1 MNYKETIKFLYNNLT
16 VYHINGKRAY
26 KPGLKN
32 ILKLDSALN
41 NPHKNYRIVHIG
53 GTNGKGTT
61 AHSISRITTSNNIKT
76 GLYTSPHIKDFRERI
91 RVNEKQIS
99 KKYIVSF
106 IKSNFDLIKNIR
118 PSFFEITTMM
128 ALSYFKYKKVDLAII
143 EVGLGGRLDS
153 TNIINSF
160 ISIITNISYDHQ
172 NILGNK
178 LINIANEKSGIIK
191 KNSIFIKGE
200 KQNNIDNVFGKKCN
214 KLKTK
219 YIKSYKNIEI
229 TSLSKNIFSRKINVK
244 TNKLEF
250 ILNIKPPTNYY
261 VKNISSIIN
270 ASIIILKKFKIKIT
284 KNSFLGLENLINKSN
299 LKGRWQIHSKRPLII
314 SDGCHNIESINN
326 IINELNSYKYE
337 KIYFIIGGVKDKKW
351 EKIIEIL
358 PNNFNYILAKPNN
371 KRAIDPNELSVYF
384 KKNQLNYIIIKKVND
399 AIFYCKKKVKHN
411 KGLIFIGGSFFL
423 ISDINEK

>member
-91 RVNEKQIS
+91 SVNEKQIS

-200 KQNNIDNVFGKKCN
+200 KQNNIDNVLIR
-214 KLKTK
+214 KLCRLEQTPQAFK
-219 YIKSYKNIEI
+219 YDM
-229 TSLSKNIFSRKINVK
+229 
-244 TNKLEF
+244 
-250 ILNIKPPTNYY
+250 
-261 VKNISSIIN
+261 
-270 ASIIILKKFKIKIT
+270 ILKAHKSINIDTTDDIYIAYSAGAKCGIVDGSYNNFKITNDIDLDIAKKIVET
-284 KNSFLGLENLINKSN
+284 
-299 LKGRWQIHSKRPLII
+299 SK
-314 SDGCHNIESINN
+314 
-326 IINELNSYKYE
+326 
-337 KIYFIIGGVKDKKW
+337 
-351 EKIIEIL
+351 
-358 PNNFNYILAKPNN
+358 
-371 KRAIDPNELSVYF
+371 
-384 KKNQLNYIIIKKVND
+384 
-399 AIFYCKKKVKHN
+399 
-411 KGLIFIGGSFFL
+411 
-423 ISDINEK
+423 

>member
-16 VYHINGKRAY
+16 VYHINGKKAY

-41 NPHKNYRIVHIG
+41 NPHKNYRIVHIA

-61 AHSISRITTSNNIKT
+61 AQGISRITNNNDIKT

-91 RVNEKQIS
+91 RVNEKKIS
-99 KKYIVSF
+99 KKYIISF
-106 IKSNFDLIKNIR
+106 IESNFDLIKNIR
-118 PSFFEITTMM
+118 PSFFEITTIM
-128 ALSYFKYKKVDLAII
+128 ALNYFKYKKVDLAII

-160 ISIITNISYDHQ
+160 LSIITNISYDHQ

-200 KQNNIDNVFGKKCN
+200 KQNNIDNIFVKKCN

-219 YIKSYKNIEI
+219 YIKSYENVKIK
-229 TSLSKNIFSRKINVK
+229 SLSKNIFSRKINIK

-250 ILNIKPPTNYY
+250 ILNIRPSTNYY
-261 VKNISSIIN
+261 LKNIPSIIN
-270 ASIIILKKFKIKIT
+270 ASHIILKKFKIKIS
-284 KNSFLGLENLINKSN
+284 KHSFYGLENLTNKSS
-299 LKGRWQIHSKRPLII
+299 LRGRWQIHSKKPLII

-358 PNNFNYILAKPNN
+358 PNNFNYILSKPNN
-371 KRAIDPNELSVYF
+371 KRAIDPIQLGVYF
-384 KKNQLNYIIIKKVND
+384 KKNQLNYIIIKEVNN
-399 AIFYCKKKVKHN
+399 AIFYCKN
-411 KGLIFIGGSFFL
+411 KLKSNKELIFIGGSFFL

>member
-16 VYHINGKRAY
+16 VYHINGKKAY

-41 NPHKNYRIVHIG
+41 NPHKNYRIVHIA

-61 AHSISRITTSNNIKT
+61 AQGISRITNSNDIKT

-91 RVNEKQIS
+91 RVNEKKIS
-99 KKYIVSF
+99 KKYIISF
-106 IKSNFDLIKNIR
+106 IESNFDLIKNIR
-118 PSFFEITTMM
+118 PSFFEITTIM
-128 ALSYFKYKKVDLAII
+128 ALNYFKYKKVDLAII

-160 ISIITNISYDHQ
+160 LSIITNISYDHQ

-200 KQNNIDNVFGKKCN
+200 KQNNIDNIFVKKCN

-219 YIKSYKNIEI
+219 YIKSYENVKIK
-229 TSLSKNIFSRKINVK
+229 SLSKNIFSRKINIK

-250 ILNIKPPTNYY
+250 ILNIRPSTNYY
-261 VKNISSIIN
+261 LKNIPSIIN
-270 ASIIILKKFKIKIT
+270 ASHIILKKFKIKIS
-284 KNSFLGLENLINKSN
+284 KHSFYGLENLTNKSS
-299 LKGRWQIHSKRPLII
+299 LRGRWQIHSKNPLII

-358 PNNFNYILAKPNN
+358 PNNFNYILSKPNN
-371 KRAIDPNELSVYF
+371 KRAIDPIQLGVYF
-384 KKNQLNYIIIKKVND
+384 KKNQLNYIIIKEVNN
-399 AIFYCKKKVKHN
+399 AIFYCKN
-411 KGLIFIGGSFFL
+411 KLKSNKELIFIGGSFFL

>member
-128 ALSYFKYKKVDLAII
+128 ALSYFKYKKIDLAII

-200 KQNNIDNVFGKKCN
+200 KQNNIDNVFEKKCN

-284 KNSFLGLENLINKSN
+284 KNSFLGLENLIKKSN

-358 PNNFNYILAKPNN
+358 PSNFNYILAKPNN

-399 AIFYCKKKVKHN
+399 AIFYCKNKVKHN

>member
-16 VYHINGKRAY
+16 VYYIHGKRAY

-32 ILKLDSALN
+32 ILKLDLALN

-61 AHSISRITTSNNIKT
+61 AHGISRITNSNNIKT

-91 RVNEKQIS
+91 RVNEKKIS
-99 KKYIVSF
+99 KKYIISF
-106 IKSNFDLIKNIR
+106 IKSNIDLIKNIR

-200 KQNNIDNVFGKKCN
+200 KQNNIDSIFVKKCN

-219 YIKSYKNIEI
+219 YIKSYENVEI
-229 TSLSKNIFSRKINVK
+229 TSLNKNIFKRKINVK
-244 TNKLEF
+244 TNNLQF

-261 VKNISSIIN
+261 LKNIPSIIN
-270 ASIIILKKFKIKIT
+270 ASNIILKKFKIKIT
-284 KNSFLGLENLINKSN
+284 KNSFSGLENLINKSR
-299 LKGRWQIHSKRPLII
+299 LRGRWQIHSKKPLII

-326 IINELNSYKYE
+326 VINELNSYKYE
-337 KIYFIIGGVKDKKW
+337 KVYFIIGGVKDKKW
-351 EKIIEIL
+351 EKIIKIL
-358 PNNFNYILAKPNN
+358 PNNFNYIISEPNN
-371 KRAIDPNELSVYF
+371 KRAIDSNKLSVYF
-384 KKNQLNYIIIKKVND
+384 KKNQLNHIVIKEVND
-399 AIFYCKKKVKHN
+399 AIFYCKN
-411 KGLIFIGGSFFL
+411 KLKSNKELIFIGGSFFL

>member
-16 VYHINGKRAY
+16 VYHINGKKAY

-41 NPHKNYRIVHIG
+41 NPHKNYRIVHIA

-61 AHSISRITTSNNIKT
+61 AQGISRITNSNDIKT

-91 RVNEKQIS
+91 RVNEKKIS
-99 KKYIVSF
+99 KKYIISF
-106 IKSNFDLIKNIR
+106 IESNFDLIKNIR
-118 PSFFEITTMM
+118 PSFFEITTIM
-128 ALSYFKYKKVDLAII
+128 ALNYFKYKKVDLAII

-160 ISIITNISYDHQ
+160 LSIITNISYDHQ

-200 KQNNIDNVFGKKCN
+200 KQNNIDNIFIKKCN

-219 YIKSYKNIEI
+219 YIKSYENVKIK
-229 TSLSKNIFSRKINVK
+229 SLSKNIFSRKINIK

-250 ILNIKPPTNYY
+250 ILNIRPSTNYY
-261 VKNISSIIN
+261 LKNIPSIIN
-270 ASIIILKKFKIKIT
+270 ASHIILKKFKIKIS
-284 KNSFLGLENLINKSN
+284 KHSFYGLENLTNKSS
-299 LKGRWQIHSKRPLII
+299 LRGRWQIHSKKPLII

-358 PNNFNYILAKPNN
+358 PNNFNYILSKPNN
-371 KRAIDPNELSVYF
+371 KRAIDPIQLGVYF
-384 KKNQLNYIIIKKVND
+384 KKNQLNYIIIKEVNN
-399 AIFYCKKKVKHN
+399 AIFYCKN
-411 KGLIFIGGSFFL
+411 KLKSNKELIFIGGSFFL

>member
-16 VYHINGKRAY
+16 VYHINGKKAY

-41 NPHKNYRIVHIG
+41 NPHKNYRIVHIA

-61 AHSISRITTSNNIKT
+61 AQGISRITNSNDIKT
-76 GLYTSPHIKDFRERI
+76 GLYTSPHIKDFRDRI
-91 RVNEKQIS
+91 RVNEKKIS
-99 KKYIVSF
+99 KKYIISF
-106 IKSNFDLIKNIR
+106 IESNFDLIKNIR
-118 PSFFEITTMM
+118 PSFFEITTIM
-128 ALSYFKYKKVDLAII
+128 ALNYFKYKKVDLAII

-200 KQNNIDNVFGKKCN
+200 KQNNIDNIFVKKCN

-219 YIKSYKNIEI
+219 YIKSYENVKIK
-229 TSLSKNIFSRKINVK
+229 SLSKNIFSRKINIK

-250 ILNIKPPTNYY
+250 ILNIRPSTNYY
-261 VKNISSIIN
+261 LKNIPSIIN
-270 ASIIILKKFKIKIT
+270 ASHIILKKFKIKIS
-284 KNSFLGLENLINKSN
+284 KHSFYGLENLTNKSS
-299 LKGRWQIHSKRPLII
+299 LRGRWQIHSKKPLII

-337 KIYFIIGGVKDKKW
+337 KIYFIIGRVKDKKW

-358 PNNFNYILAKPNN
+358 PNNFNYILSKPNN
-371 KRAIDPNELSVYF
+371 KRAIDPIQLGVYF
-384 KKNQLNYIIIKKVND
+384 KKNQLNYIIIKEVNN
-399 AIFYCKKKVKHN
+399 AIFYCKN
-411 KGLIFIGGSFFL
+411 KLKSNKELIFIGGSFFL

>member
-41 NPHKNYRIVHIG
+41 NPHKNYRIVHIA

-61 AHSISRITTSNNIKT
+61 AQGISRITNSNDIKT

-326 IINELNSYKYE
+326 IINELNSYEYV

-358 PNNFNYILAKPNN
+358 PSNFNYILAKPNN

-384 KKNQLNYIIIKKVND
+384 KKNQLNYIIIKEVND

-411 KGLIFIGGSFFL
+411 KELIFIGGSFFL

>member
-200 KQNNIDNVFGKKCN
+200 KQNNIDNVFEKKCN

-270 ASIIILKKFKIKIT
+270 ASIIILKKFEIKIT

-299 LKGRWQIHSKRPLII
+299 LKGRWQIHSKKPLRI

-326 IINELNSYKYE
+326 IINELNSYEYV

-358 PNNFNYILAKPNN
+358 PSNFNYILAKPNN

-399 AIFYCKKKVKHN
+399 AIFYCKNKVKHN

>member
-106 IKSNFDLIKNIR
+106 IKSNFDLIKNIK

-200 KQNNIDNVFGKKCN
+200 KQNNIDNVFEKKCN

-229 TSLSKNIFSRKINVK
+229 TSLSKNIFSRKINIK

-284 KNSFLGLENLINKSN
+284 KNSFLGLENLIKKSN

-358 PNNFNYILAKPNN
+358 PSNFNYILAKPNN

-399 AIFYCKKKVKHN
+399 AIFYCKNKVKHN

>member
-16 VYHINGKRAY
+16 VYHINGKKAY

-41 NPHKNYRIVHIG
+41 NPHKNYRIVHIA

-61 AHSISRITTSNNIKT
+61 AQGISRITNSNDIKT

-91 RVNEKQIS
+91 RVNEKKIS
-99 KKYIVSF
+99 KKYIISF
-106 IKSNFDLIKNIR
+106 IESNFDLIKNIR
-118 PSFFEITTMM
+118 PSFFEITTIM
-128 ALSYFKYKKVDLAII
+128 ALNYFKYKKVDLAII

-200 KQNNIDNVFGKKCN
+200 KQNNIDNIFVKKCN

-219 YIKSYKNIEI
+219 YIKSYENVKIK
-229 TSLSKNIFSRKINVK
+229 SLSKNIFSRKINIK

-250 ILNIKPPTNYY
+250 ILNIRPSTNYY
-261 VKNISSIIN
+261 LKNIPSIIN
-270 ASIIILKKFKIKIT
+270 ASHIILKKFKIKIS
-284 KNSFLGLENLINKSN
+284 KHSFYGLENLTNKSS
-299 LKGRWQIHSKRPLII
+299 LRGRWQIHSKKPLII

-358 PNNFNYILAKPNN
+358 PNNFNYILSKPNN
-371 KRAIDPNELSVYF
+371 KRAIDPIQLGVYF
-384 KKNQLNYIIIKKVND
+384 KKNQLNYIIIKEVNN
-399 AIFYCKKKVKHN
+399 AIFYCKN
-411 KGLIFIGGSFFL
+411 KLKSNKELIFIGGSFFL